1 MATIF
6 SNIKERV
13 LYISESKGITR
24 EKFFEDLGITYGN
37 FKGKAKEKALS
48 SDVLA
53 KIITKYPEISS
64 EWLLTGNG
72 EMLKSEGATEVIK
85 TPRVEV
91 IAPIK
96 VEGRSLMPKVIVLKD
111 EDVEEERIPLVPVMA
126 QAGYLQGYDDPQY
139 IKELPMYNLPGMRNG
154 TFRIFQVE
162 GLSMYPTLQS
172 GSYVVGQFVEDW
184 EHISDNRIYVVVS
197 TEGVIVKRVL
207 NRIEKYGS
215 LYCKSD
221 NRIFPHI
228 NVRLKDVKEIWEC
241 KMHLSFDFL
250 DPVPEY
256 QKIADL
262 EADVQFLKQRV
273 EQLEEVKTEV
283 L

>member
-1 MATIF
+1 MSNTVSRIKEFIDFKGLSVRKFEETVGF
-6 SNIKERV
+6 SNGAFATQYKNNKSI
-13 LYISESKGITR
+13 G
-24 EKFFEDLGITYGN
+24 
-37 FKGKAKEKALS
+37 
-48 SDVLA
+48 SD
-53 KIITKYPEISS
+53 KIENILCSFPELNT

>member
-1 MATIF
+1 MKEILP
-6 SNIKERV
+6 NIKDRV
-13 LYISESKGITR
+13 LYLAENKEISKQDFFRKTGLKYSNFTGKSKES
-24 EKFFEDLGITYGN
+24 DLTSKSVAEI
-37 FKGKAKEKALS
+37 L
-48 SDVLA
+48 L
-53 KIITKYPEISS
+53 KYPDVSP

-221 NRIFPHI
+221 NRVFPHI

-273 EQLEEVKTEV
+273 EQLEEVKTEI

>member
-1 MATIF
+1 MSNTVSRIKEFIDFKGLSVRKFEETVGF
-6 SNIKERV
+6 SNGAFATQYKNNKSI
-13 LYISESKGITR
+13 G
-24 EKFFEDLGITYGN
+24 
-37 FKGKAKEKALS
+37 
-48 SDVLA
+48 SD
-53 KIITKYPEISS
+53 KIENILCSFPELNT

-221 NRIFPHI
+221 NRVFPHI

-273 EQLEEVKTEV
+273 EQLEEEKT
-283 L
+283 

>member
-1 MATIF
+1 MSNTVSRIKEFIDFKGLSVRKFEETVGF
-6 SNIKERV
+6 SNGAFATQYKNNKSI
-13 LYISESKGITR
+13 G
-24 EKFFEDLGITYGN
+24 
-37 FKGKAKEKALS
+37 
-48 SDVLA
+48 SD
-53 KIITKYPEISS
+53 KIENILCSFPELNT

-85 TPRVEV
+85 TPPVEI
-91 IAPIK
+91 IAAIK

-221 NRIFPHI
+221 NRVFPHI

-241 KMHLSFDFL
+241 KMHISFDFL

-273 EQLEEVKTEV
+273 EQLEEEKTQV